1 MKFIII
7 KAGVF
12 GSLLILG
19 LLAFK
24 YFTFSTELEKEDNH
38 YQKYVNQHYK
48 VFALEIP
55 DSLLFL
61 GEKVPLEMEDIKERY
76 DRELLVNAYWQSQ
89 TLLFYKRANKFFPI
103 IEPIL
108 KENNVPDD
116 LKYLAIAESGLMNV
130 VSPAGAAG
138 YWQFLK
144 KTGIEYDLEVNSEVD
159 ERYNIERSTQAFC
172 KYMKDAHD
180 HFGNWTLAAAS
191 YNMGIAG
198 LQKQITRQNV
208 SNYYDLLLNEETGRY
223 IFRLIS
229 IREILTNPTKYGF
242 YFRPQDLYPVID
254 YKVVELNTP
263 VKDFALYAQEEGINY
278 KILKVLNPWL
288 RQDFLTNSSGK
299 TYQIKIPTSGYYS
312 ITSSDSLSY
321 N

>member
-1 MKFIII
+1 
-7 KAGVF
+7 
-12 GSLLILG
+12 
-19 LLAFK
+19 
-24 YFTFSTELEKEDNH
+24 
-38 YQKYVNQHYK
+38 
-48 VFALEIP
+48 
-55 DSLLFL
+55 
-61 GEKVPLEMEDIKERY
+61 
-76 DRELLVNAYWQSQ
+76 LVNAYWQSQ

-144 KTGIEYDLEVNSEVD
+144 KTGIEYDLEVNNEVD

-172 KYMKDAHD
+172 DYMQDAYD

-223 IFRLIS
+223 VFRLLS

>member
-1 MKFIII
+1 MKIII

-12 GSLLILG
+12 GSLLMLSILT
-19 LLAFK
+19 FK
-24 YFTFSTELEKEDNH
+24 YFTFSTAIEKEDNH

-55 DSLLFL
+55 DSLMFL
-61 GEKVPLEMEDIKERY
+61 GEEVPLEMEDIKERY

-89 TLLFYKRANKFFPI
+89 TLLFYKRAHKFFPI

-108 KENNVPDD
+108 KENDIPDD
-116 LKYLAIAESGLMNV
+116 FKYLALAESGLTNV

-144 KTGIEYDLEVNSEVD
+144 KTGQEYDLEVNDEVD
-159 ERYNIERSTQAFC
+159 ERYNIEKSTKAFC
-172 KYMKDAHD
+172 HYMKDSYEY
-180 HFGNWTLAAAS
+180 FGNWTLAAAS
-191 YNMGIAG
+191 YNVGIAG

-223 IFRLIS
+223 IFRLIA
-229 IREILTNPTKYGF
+229 IREIISNPTKYGF
-242 YFRPQDLYPVID
+242 YFRPQDLYPVEE
-254 YKVVELNTP
+254 YKIVELNKP
-263 VKDFALYAQEEGINY
+263 VKDFAIYAQEQGINY

-288 RQDFLTNSSGK
+288 RQSYLSNPNGK

-312 ITSSDSLSY
+312 ISSSDSLSY